1 MSRPKPEIS
10 KPGIGMSTFMHLQ
23 YFHTQILL
31 TILGL
36 LVVVYS
42 SLLKKKKKKQ
52 HFPPCLKTR
61 QRLKLSIQHVS
72 LKSYPILYE
81 PPVTEKDVKN
91 P

>member
-42 SLLKKKKKKQ
+42 SLLKKNSIS
-52 HFPPCLKTR
+52 PLAWRPGR
-61 QRLKLSIQHVS
+61 DLSFQYNMS
-72 LKSYPILYE
+72 LSRATLSC
-81 PPVTEKDVKN
+81 TN
-91 P
+91 LQ